1 MPIIGKNELGL
12 MRAVVVDSFQ
22 PIKAESE
29 IKYEKCD
36 RVSVFGKHRSKCVIP

>member
-1 MPIIGKNELGL
+1 MPIIGQNELGL
-12 MRAVVVDSFQ
+12 MRAVMVACLQ

-36 RVSVFGKHRSKCVIP
+36 RVSVS